1 MELSLKDYFLI
12 IIKKWKIVLSLVLA
26 GILIMF
32 IYSYFMVKDKYEIST
47 TASLS
52 KKIVKL
58 DPDQS
63 EELNTTDKENTA
75 FERIISRFNV
85 ELTDA
90 KYLYDLVWDMEIEN
104 LSSLYNE
111 VEAQEKNGLVFE
123 SEYATIGEWAEKLGY
138 TKKSL
143 RQALH
148 FSFSTVSRGYFT
160 VSITVTK
167 PDFGVTLL
175 AAYNLVA
182 KQRVSEMSE
191 QATFNTNVKSD
202 YLIIDQPIIPDQKD
216 VIRPNLPV
224 NMLLGALVGIVL
236 AVSVILI
243 INFYDVKIKNE
254 DDIREKFDVPVI
266 ASIPDI
272 SEIKKGKKEN
282 V

>member
-12 IIKKWKIVLSLVLA
+12 IIRKWKIILSLVLA

-32 IYSYFMVKDKYEIST
+32 IYSYFVVQDKYEIST

-52 KKIVKL
+52 KIIEKQ
-58 DPDQS
+58 DPAQS

-90 KYLYDLVWDMEIEN
+90 KYLYDRVWDMEIKE
-104 LSSLYNE
+104 LSLLYNA
-111 VEAQEKNGLVFE
+111 VVARVPNDLVFE
-123 SEYATIGEWAEKLGY
+123 SEYTTVGEWAAKLGY
-138 TKKSL
+138 SKKSL
-143 RQALH
+143 REDINY
-148 FSFSTVSRGYFT
+148 SFSTISRGYFT
-160 VSITVTK
+160 ISTTVLN
-167 PDFGVTLL
+167 PNFGVTLL

-182 KQRVSEMSE
+182 KQCVSEISE
-191 QATFNTNVKSD
+191 QATFNTDVKSD
-202 YLIIDQPIIPDQKD
+202 YHIIDQPVIPDDKD
-216 VIRPNLPV
+216 IIRPNLPV

-243 INFYDVKIKNE
+243 INFYDVKIKSE

-266 ASIPDI
+266 ASIPDV
-272 SEIKKGKKEN
+272 SEIKKGKKDN